1 MPLPTNHIEKDYD
14 YLFKLLII
22 GDAGV
27 GKSSLLLRFA
37 DDKFTTAYINTIGV
51 DFKIRSIKY
60 KNKKIKLQ
68 IWDTAGQERF
78 RTITST
84 YYRGAHG
91 VIIVYDVTDRESFDN
106 VKTWIE
112 EIDANYNE
120 LEQNLIKYGSTRS
133 LDKQSISCSDEEP
146 TLKIP
151 FINRILVGNKT
162 DLKNDIQISKQES
175 DYYASKLQLPHFWTS
190 AKENKSVA
198 EMFIRLAGMIYNT
211 EVLSSGYKKFD
222 QFPKDSVRGQVQV
235 SVNRSNTVP
244 AKMVKNSVKLHN
256 FGEIKGKMQKNHKH
270 GCC

>member
-51 DFKIRSIKY
+51 DFKIRSIKHRG
-60 KNKKIKLQ
+60 KKIKLQ

-91 VIIVYDVTDRESFDN
+91 VIIVYDVTDRDTFEN
-106 VKTWIE
+106 VRTWIE
-112 EIDANYNE
+112 EIDSNCEEEEEKQQQKAKN
-120 LEQNLIKYGSTRS
+120 GSTRS
-133 LDKQSISCSDEEP
+133 LNSEP
-146 TLKIP
+146 TLKVP
-151 FINRILVGNKT
+151 FINRILVGNKS
-162 DLKNDIQISKQES
+162 DLKNEIQISRKES
-175 DYYASKLQLPHFWTS
+175 DYYANKVQLPHYWTS
-190 AKENKSVA
+190 AKENKSVN
-198 EMFIRLAGMIYNT
+198 EMFSRITGMIFNT
-211 EVLSSGYKKFD
+211 EVLNSNYKEFD
-222 QFPKDSVRGQVQV
+222 QIPKVKRNFSV
-235 SVNRSNTVP
+235 SKSLNRASTVP
-244 AKMVKNSVKLHN
+244 SSHKVPASVKLQN
-256 FGEIKGKMQKNHKH
+256 FGEIKSSKKNHKH